1 MSFFSQFG
9 GGFPFGGLGGHDE
22 DECNYHPTQ
31 PVQDKSITPNT
42 MSFWRYR
49 KKQVP
54 KRSPSSI
61 ANSLKNTIRTGR
73 EATPRR

>member
-22 DECNYHPTQ
+22 DDGTYAATQ

-42 MSFWRYR
+42 MRFWRYR
-49 KKQVP
+49 KMQPHK
-54 KRSPSSI
+54 KSPNSI
-61 ANSLKNTIRTGR
+61 AISLKNTIRIGR
-73 EATPRR
+73 EAMPKR